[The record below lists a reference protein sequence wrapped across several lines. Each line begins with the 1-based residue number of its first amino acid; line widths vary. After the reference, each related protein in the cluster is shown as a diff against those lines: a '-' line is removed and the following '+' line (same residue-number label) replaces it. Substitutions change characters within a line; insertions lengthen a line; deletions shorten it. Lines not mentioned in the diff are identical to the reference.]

1 VNYPVHDLELAA
13 VVFTLRLWRHYLNG
27 TEVQIFTNHKSL
39 KYLMSQKEL
48 NMRQRRWVELI
59 KDYDCV
65 IDYHPGKANV
75 VADALSRKGKTVM
88 NDIELKEQESIVE
101 LKKMGLWLS
110 IGPKGSLLAQLK
122 IRSVLRDKV
131 LVAQHADG
139 KVKEI
144 KERVN
149 KGIETSF
156 QMLSD
161 GLIAMGWR
169 IYLLEDKTLKDEVL
183 REAH

>member
-1 VNYPVHDLELAA
+1 M
-13 VVFTLRLWRHYLNG
+13 
-27 TEVQIFTNHKSL
+27 Q
-39 KYLMSQKEL
+39 
-48 NMRQRRWVELI
+48 QRRWVELI

-75 VADALSRKGKTVM
+75 VANALSRKEKTLM
-88 NDIELKEQESIVE
+88 NDMEIKEQGSIVE

-110 IGPKGSLLAQLK
+110 IGPEGSLLAHLK

-131 LVAQHADG
+131 LVAQQTDG

-149 KGIETSF
+149 KGIET
-156 QMLSD
+156 
-161 GLIAMGWR
+161 
-169 IYLLEDKTLKDEVL
+169 
-183 REAH
+183 